1 MTDLDLLDLV
11 HATRPNEDENDV
23 YEEIEDGTARFILPS
38 GVVEMTSDDA
48 IALVTW
54 LQSLITIGKSPFTG
68 KIYKG
73 FANGNMWLTK
83 QEMKADDNS

>member
-23 YEEIEDGTARFILPS
+23 FEEIEDGTARFNLPS
-38 GVVEMTSDDA
+38 GVVEMSAGDA
-48 IALVTW
+48 IALVSW
-54 LQSLITIGKSPFTG
+54 LQSLIMIGKSPLTG

-73 FANGNMWLTK
+73 FANGNMWITK
-83 QEMKADDNS
+83 QEVKADDNS